1 MERIIPS
8 VNEVTRSTF
17 TVCYITFLFAVAACS
32 IWSNVVEPRENFLL
46 ISFIS
51 IVICAFISVPP
62 FVLLLIIHLLLRRKS
77 IDRANYYLLTLS
89 LLNLYLSIFYMLI
102 GAHSSG
108 FAYVIL
114 AINIGFVFAQERAVQ
129 LGRHPLISHFSL
141 KQYFNMEHPSS
152 NPTERSES
160 ASTPAA
166 HSNYLTKLIV
176 LAAMALVLYLGTFL
190 VGGLINERQGHQ
202 DKARQFFRESWGDQQ
217 TIAGPYIS
225 IPYRKQLKDGTQ
237 EIHYAYLMPRSLKL
251 NNQLNTFQRKQGI
264 YEVQVY
270 RAEQQYAGDFKM
282 DDLLTGGIPFQAL
295 MLDKAVLSF
304 GLTDVSALERVDY
317 LKLNGK
323 EYEAEPLL
331 PTQDITSEGI
341 SVSIDLSGLTE
352 LNFDAAMSLRGTER
366 IAFLPTGKST
376 DITVTSAWPSPS
388 FFGRFLPN
396 ERPDTN
402 GKGFSGQWK
411 LQHLNRGF
419 PQAWVG
425 SKYNLKGESFGVS
438 LMEPV
443 NNYTQSERIVKYAL
457 LVIGLV
463 FTIFFFIELLQGKN
477 IHPLQYLLVGF
488 ALCLFYSLMV
498 AFSEHIAF
506 IWAYWAAAFMTIML
520 ISGYLKSVLK
530 SNRPAIFSLLSMT
543 AIYGFLYMLL
553 LQEDYALLIGNI
565 GLFVVLATVMYV
577 SRKVQWTSI

>member
-1 MERIIPS
+1 MQKIIPS
-8 VNEVTRSTF
+8 VHDITRNTF
-17 TVCYITFLFAVAACS
+17 IICFVTFLFAASACAL
-32 IWSNVVEPRENFLL
+32 WANMVESHESGLFL
-46 ISFIS
+46 SFIS
-51 IVICAFISVPP
+51 VLACGFISVPP
-62 FVLLLIIHLLLRRKS
+62 FVALLIIHLVLRRTS
-77 IDRANYYLLTLS
+77 ISRVTYYLLSLG
-89 LLNLYLSIFYMLI
+89 LLNLYLAIFYI
-102 GAHSSG
+102 IIAPHTVG
-108 FAYVIL
+108 FIYVFL
-114 AINIGFVFAQERAVQ
+114 AINVGFLYAQERAVQ
-129 LGRHPLISHFSL
+129 LGKHPLISHFSP

-152 NPTERSES
+152 NPIDRSETVS
-160 ASTPAA
+160 EPVG
-166 HSNYLTKLIV
+166 HSNYLTKLMV
-176 LAAMALVLYLGTFL
+176 LFVMALVLYLGTFL
-190 VGGLINERQGHQ
+190 VGGLIDERQGHQ
-202 DKARQFFRESWGDQQ
+202 DKAQQFFRTSWGDQQ
-217 TIAGPYIS
+217 TIAGPFIS

-237 EIHYAYLMPRSLKL
+237 EVHYAYLMPRSLKL
-251 NNQLNTFQRKQGI
+251 DNQLNTFQRKRGI
-264 YEVQVY
+264 YEVPVY
-270 RAEQQYAGDFKM
+270 RAEQQYTGSFKM
-282 DDLLTGGIPFQAL
+282 DDLLTGGLPLQAL

-304 GLTDVSALERVDY
+304 GLSDVSALERVEY

-323 EYEAEPLL
+323 EYEAEPSL
-331 PTQDITSEGI
+331 PTQDVASEGI
-341 SVSIDLSGLTE
+341 SVSINLSGLTE
-352 LNFDAAMSLRGTER
+352 LNFDAAMSVRGTER

-376 DITVTSAWPSPS
+376 DITITSAWPSPS

-438 LMEPV
+438 MMEPV
-443 NNYTQSERIVKYAL
+443 NNYTQSERIIKYAL

-463 FTIFFFIELLQGKN
+463 FTIFFFIELLQGRN

-506 IWAYWAAAFMTIML
+506 IWAYWSAALMTILL

-530 SNRPAIFSLLSMT
+530 SNQPAIFSLLSMT

-565 GLFVVLATVMYV
+565 GLFVVLAEVMYF
-577 SRKVQWTSI
+577 SRKVKWSSI